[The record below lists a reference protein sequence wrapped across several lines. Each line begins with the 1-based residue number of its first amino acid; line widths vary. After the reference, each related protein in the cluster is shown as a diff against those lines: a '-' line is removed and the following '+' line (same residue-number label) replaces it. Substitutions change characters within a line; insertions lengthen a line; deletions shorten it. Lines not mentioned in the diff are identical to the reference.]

1 MLFRSLAIVLPLALA
16 GCSAGSLDESRCLE
30 AGIKATSAEFDK
42 CVARE
47 RANRQAEWDELFRR
61 TEREARRSG
70 QQ

>member
-47 RANRQAEWDELFRR
+47 RANR
-61 TEREARRSG
+61 
-70 QQ
+70 